1 LKEEEMAKEWS
12 DAEDAVGGI
21 AAGLI
26 PNFHAELAT
35 ARIKYVFV
43 SEASSKGGQELIGR
57 VKKVSGFLEWVLEC
71 DFLVETA
78 QNKWNE
84 LEASQRTAYIDHM
97 LERCTG
103 EEDEKTGGMRWK
115 LREPDVQEFS
125 SILDRHGAWHTALA
139 GFVSVAK
146 RVNLQG
152 LEEEEENLN
161 VEEEQVQQSEAASG
175 GGDDDAF
182 GVLDTEA

>member
-1 LKEEEMAKEWS
+1 MPKEWS
-12 DAEDAVGGI
+12 EADDSVGVI

-43 SEASSKGGQELIGR
+43 SEASMKGGQELIGR
-57 VKKVSGFLEWVLEC
+57 VKKVSGFLEWAIEC

-78 QNKWNE
+78 QDKWNE
-84 LEASQRTAYIDHM
+84 LEASQRTAYVDHM

-115 LREPDVQEFS
+115 LRDPDVQEFS
-125 SILDRHGAWHTALA
+125 TILDRWGAWHTALA

-152 LEEEEENLN
+152 LEDEEENLN
-161 VEEEQVQQSEAASG
+161 VVEEQQVQQTEGPGASS
-175 GGDDDAF
+175 DDDTF
-182 GVLDTEA
+182 GVLDDTEA